1 MQELVEEKNLTREE
15 ETRDCAMLGLIKP
28 LPCQYQAPPCLY
40 PHHLIKYKYRRS
52 KQLISLIWYDL
63 WQNYS
68 AKAWCP
74 ILKVKFFV
82 GTFWPSSPFTITITN
97 RKDKWEKGKNY
108 CYFVC
113 CIWFNQGWGLN
124 VRKTTKPSKLNKHD
138 NRPNSLYY
146 KHKYKYK
153 YKYKPSL
160 RTGSLKNWTPRGD
173 FPTWISPFYR
183 DSYRGSSWRMG
194 AVSMVLCLSSSI
206 DQDFGASLKC
216 LKTGKNTINCWNTVN
231 TAQTD

>member
-52 KQLISLIWYDL
+52 KQLISLVWYDL

-146 KHKYKYK
+146 IYE
-153 YKYKPSL
+153 PSEL
-160 RTGSLKNWTPRGD
+160 PFSRIEPHEEIFQHGFPPFIEILTEVPLEGWERWAWFCVFLLPLIRTLEH
-173 FPTWISPFYR
+173 
-183 DSYRGSSWRMG
+183 
-194 AVSMVLCLSSSI
+194 L
-206 DQDFGASLKC
+206 
-216 LKTGKNTINCWNTVN
+216 
-231 TAQTD
+231 